1 MEGSFLQTGTADVLR
16 NLVSSRQSM
25 ASSDRQE
32 LLAFL
37 SGEQGNDYA
46 PASGEIVGILK
57 TMADEMAA
65 DQKEMISTEQGAV
78 SDYEALIAAKKKEV
92 SALTKSIET
101 KMGRVGELGVEIA
114 TLKNDAEDT
123 AESLEEDQKFAGD
136 MKKNCAEKTGI
147 HEEEKKVRSQEVVA
161 LADTIKILND
171 DDALDLFKKT
181 LPSSSS
187 SFLQIQRSG
196 SAVRA
201 EAQSL
206 LEVAQKKLTSNHHR
220 LDFVMLA
227 LNGRKVGLEKIVT
240 LIDDLVAV
248 LKKEQN
254 DDNDKR
260 EYCNEQ
266 FDQADDKKKGLER
279 SISDSNTVIE
289 ESKEGIATLAE
300 EAKALKAGIV
310 ALDKQVS
317 DATEQRKA
325 EEAEHKELM
334 QSNTAAKELILFAKN
349 RLNKFYNPKLHK
361 AAPKR
366 QLSEGDQIYENA
378 GGDIPEEAPGG
389 IANTGIAA
397 FVQVSMRKDAPPLP
411 PATAAAYSKKS
422 GESNSV
428 IAMMDLLVKDLDEE
442 MTVSETEETNS
453 QAEYEK
459 TIAEAAD
466 KRRQDSKSVT
476 DKEAAKADMESAL
489 EKSTGDKKSATKDLM
504 GTDKYISSL
513 HSECDWLLKYFEVRK
528 EARADEI
535 DALGKAKAVLN
546 GADFSLLQ
554 RSQVRKSLRRA

>member
-1 MEGSFLQTGTADVLR
+1 MGIEQGMGGSFLQTGTAELLR

-25 ASSDRQE
+25 ANSDRQE

-92 SALTKSIET
+92 SALTKSIEG
-101 KMGRVGELGVEIA
+101 KMQRVGDLGVEIA

-123 AESLEEDQKFAGD
+123 AESLEEDKKFAGD

-161 LADTIKILND
+161 LADAIRILND

-279 SISDSNTVIE
+279 TIADVETVIA
-289 ESKEGIATLAE
+289 ESTEGVATLAE
-300 EAKALKAGIV
+300 ELKALKAGIV
-310 ALDKQVS
+310 AVDKQVS
-317 DATEQRKA
+317 EATEQRKE
-325 EEAEHKELM
+325 EEAAHKELM

-349 RLNKFYNPKLHK
+349 RLNKFYNPKLATAFVQDK
-361 AAPKR
+361 AAP
-366 QLSEGDQIYENA
+366 
-378 GGDIPEEAPGG
+378 
-389 IANTGIAA
+389 
-397 FVQVSMRKDAPPLP
+397 PPP
-411 PATAAAYSKKS
+411 PATAAAYKKK
-422 GESNSV
+422 GEESNGV
-428 IAMMDLLVKDLDEE
+428 IAMMDLMVKDLDEE
-442 MTVSETEETNS
+442 MTVSETENTND
-453 QAEYEK
+453 QAQYEK
-459 TIAEAAD
+459 TVAEAGD
-466 KRRQDSKSVT
+466 KRRQDSKSIT
-476 DKEAAKADMESAL
+476 DKEASKAYLQSLL
-489 EKSTGDKKSATKDLM
+489 EKSDTDKKSATKDLM

-513 HSECDWLLKYFEVRK
+513 HGECDWLLKYFKVRQ

-546 GADFSLLQ
+546 GADI
-554 RSQVRKSLRRA
+554 